1 MKKFSVLAAFVFAVM
16 IASTALA
23 ATWTPIDTGGDDGT
37 TVYVDKSSIKR
48 GVHCAALGLNRS
60 DGFTANI
67 KLQFVGPDNK
77 TFAMINTMGFF
88 TDNGAKKKCYIAQI
102 DENGN
107 VVQDASFKPEISA
120 ADGTDGI
127 IWPKVYDYIQ
137 KNLL

>member
-1 MKKFSVLAAFVFAVM
+1 MKIFSTLAAFVFAV
-16 IASTALA
+16 IISSTALA

-48 GVHCAALGLNRS
+48 GVQCAALGLNRS

-88 TDNGAKKKCYIAQI
+88 TDNGVKKKCYIDNL

-107 VVQDASFKPEISA
+107 SVKNGSFKPEISA
-120 ADGTDGI
+120 ADGSDGE
-127 IWPKVYDYIQ
+127 IWPKVYDYVQ
-137 KNLL
+137 KNLP